1 MEETLKDFLEWLPN
15 NLEDI
20 FEIIDNP
27 QEVIDKYIEEQER
40 QYYLL
45 LLYNVIVRFNVLY
58 TQLKLFICGT
68 IKEKE

>member
-27 QEVIDKYIEEQER
+27 QEVIDKYIDEQER
-40 QYYLL
+40 
-45 LLYNVIVRFNVLY
+45 
-58 TQLKLFICGT
+58 
-68 IKEKE
+68 